1 MIDLTPIETL
11 LKATK
16 TFKSVE
22 GALDVRQAI
31 DTGVSTSN
39 AVYVMPLQTR
49 TKKLSGGTFVEY
61 ENTHGFALVVGIRKH
76 KNSGS
81 NAEFAELVSQAV
93 DTLLG
98 KTLPGSPY
106 PIEVGHGGL
115 LPLKNNKS
123 AFWQQEFSI
132 KYTQEAN

>member
-31 DTGVSTSN
+31 DAGVSTSN
-39 AVYVMPLQTR
+39 AVYVMPLRTR
-49 TKKLSGGTFVEY
+49 SKKLSGGTFVEY

-76 KNSGS
+76 NNGGS
-81 NAEFAELVSQAV
+81 NADFAKLVSQAINA
-93 DTLLG
+93 LLG
-98 KTLPGSPY
+98 KTLPGSLY
-106 PIEVGHGGL
+106 SIEIGNGGL